1 MASARLGGAA
11 GASGY
16 STSVFPYPGRC
27 NLVTGGLL
35 ILLIIVLW
43 LFVLIP
49 LLQRDNKPIRKTGE
63 ALEETRV
70 VYEGGSTLAGGAR
83 RKPKIKAEDIHYT
96 QEKPAEDYEVVAS
109 EEVQPDRFDQDPV
122 DEVPEVYLD
131 GDVVHELEAGAGQDE
146 TAAEAPSAAEE
157 AEVGDTYEVDETHTT
172 PEDLL
177 YRTGAEPAADSDSD
191 PASAVEPEGDTA
203 EEEQEEL
210 SEEELEFAASR
221 RGRGG
226 WDPETD
232 AANSADR
239 YQRRQR
245 TLMGLGGVTALGL
258 ILAVIFGGWVWA
270 APGAFALLLLIYLFA
285 LRAQVRQEEALR
297 RRRIRQLRR
306 ARMGVQHRD
315 DEALKIPRQLLRPGA
330 VVVEMDDESPDFYHL
345 ETRSLS
351 AEERGTAPDRGYEQR
366 AAV

>member
-1 MASARLGGAA
+1 M
-11 GASGY
+11 
-16 STSVFPYPGRC
+16 
-27 NLVTGGLL
+27 L

-70 VYEGGSTLAGGAR
+70 VYEGGSALSGIMR
-83 RKPKIKAEDIHYT
+83 RKPKIKAEDIRYP
-96 QEKPAEDYEVVAS
+96 EDKPAEDYEVVAS
-109 EEVQPDRFDQDPV
+109 EEVQSDRAEERE
-122 DEVPEVYLD
+122 DEVPEVYLE
-131 GDVVHELEAGAGQDE
+131 GDVVHELEAGARE
-146 TAAEAPSAAEE
+146 TEAEE
-157 AEVGDTYEVDETHTT
+157 EPETTDEAEDAETYEVDETYTT

-177 YRTGAEPAADSDSD
+177 YRTGEQAPEARAAEAPQ
-191 PASAVEPEGDTA
+191 A
-203 EEEQEEL
+203 EEIPAEAEGNEDEL

-232 AANSADR
+232 AAHSADR

-245 TLMGLGGVTALGL
+245 TLMGLGGATALAA
-258 ILAVIFGGWVWA
+258 ILALIFGGWVWA
-270 APGAFALLLLIYLFA
+270 APGAFALLLLVYLFA

-306 ARMGVQHRD
+306 ARMGVRHRD

-330 VVVEMDDESPDFYHL
+330 VVVEMDDESPDFHHL
-345 ETRSLS
+345 EVRST
-351 AEERGTAPDRGYEQR
+351 AGMGRDNAPDNGYERR

>member
-1 MASARLGGAA
+1 MS
-11 GASGY
+11 S
-16 STSVFPYPGRC
+16 
-27 NLVTGGLL
+27 GGLL

-49 LLQRDNKPIRKTGE
+49 LLQRNNKPIRKTGE

-70 VYEGGSTLAGGAR
+70 VYEGGSTLSGGMR
-83 RKPKIKAEDIHYT
+83 RKPKIKAEDIHYSE
-96 QEKPAEDYEVVAS
+96 EKPAEEYEVVAS
-109 EEVQPDRFDQDPV
+109 EEVSTERAEPL
-122 DEVPEVYLD
+122 EEEIPEVYLE
-131 GDVVHELEAGAGQDE
+131 GDVVHELEAAENDAQDDSE
-146 TAAEAPSAAEE
+146 EAVEAEE
-157 AEVGDTYEVDETHTT
+157 AVEGDTYEVDETHTT

-177 YRTGAEPAADSDSD
+177 YPSAAEDSQEPVEEGADEEHAEDS
-191 PASAVEPEGDTA
+191 E
-203 EEEQEEL
+203 EEL

-245 TLMGLGGVTALGL
+245 TLMGLGGVTALAV
-258 ILAVIFGGWVWA
+258 ILAVIFGGWVWV
-270 APGAFALLLLIYLFA
+270 APGIAALLLLVYLLA

-306 ARMGVQHRD
+306 ARMGVRHRD

-330 VVVEMDDESPDFYHL
+330 VVLEMDDESPDFHHL
-345 ETRSLS
+345 EVRSVPR
-351 AEERGTAPDRGYEQR
+351 AEGVRREETYEHR

>member
-1 MASARLGGAA
+1 M
-11 GASGY
+11 
-16 STSVFPYPGRC
+16 
-27 NLVTGGLL
+27 TGGLL

-70 VYEGGSTLAGGAR
+70 VYEGGTTPTGTMR
-83 RKPKIKAEDIHYT
+83 RKPRIKAEDIHYT
-96 QEKPAEDYEVVAS
+96 EEKPAEDYEVVAP
-109 EEVQPDRFDQDPV
+109 EEVAVSERATPEEED
-122 DEVPEVYLD
+122 VPEVYLE
-131 GDVVHELEAGAGQDE
+131 GDVVHELEAAEGSE
-146 TAAEAPSAAEE
+146 SAEADGSEEPQEE
-157 AEVGDTYEVDETHTT
+157 AVASEEQGDTYEVDETHTT

-177 YRTGAEPAADSDSD
+177 YAPAKPEAEG
-191 PASAVEPEGDTA
+191 EPGERA
-203 EEEQEEL
+203 EAPDEDEAEEEL

-245 TLMGLGGVTALGL
+245 TLMGLGGITALAL
-258 ILAVIFGGWVWA
+258 VLAVIFGGWVWA
-270 APGAFALLLLIYLFA
+270 APGACALLLLIYLLA
-285 LRAQVRQEEALR
+285 LRSQVRQEEALR

-306 ARMGVQHRD
+306 ARMGVRHRD
-315 DEALKIPRQLLRPGA
+315 DEALHIPRQLLRPGA

-345 ETRSLS
+345 ETR
-351 AEERGTAPDRGYEQR
+351 AAAARERVADARGAYERR

>member
-1 MASARLGGAA
+1 M
-11 GASGY
+11 
-16 STSVFPYPGRC
+16 
-27 NLVTGGLL
+27 TGGLL

-49 LLQRDNKPIRKTGE
+49 LLQRNNKPIRKTGE

-70 VYEGGSTLAGGAR
+70 VYEGGSTITGGAR

-96 QEKPAEDYEVVAS
+96 EEKPAEDYEVVAS
-109 EEVQPDRFDQDPV
+109 EEVQPERADRAEEHE
-122 DEVPEVYLD
+122 EVPEVYLE
-131 GDVVHELEAGAGQDE
+131 GDVVHELEAGAEE
-146 TAAEAPSAAEE
+146 TEAAAEE
-157 AEVGDTYEVDETHTT
+157 SPEVEDTEEGDTYEVDETHTT

-177 YRTGAEPAADSDSD
+177 YRTGAESADDAPS
-191 PASAVEPEGDTA
+191 EETPEA
-203 EEEQEEL
+203 EEEPEEEL

-245 TLMGLGGVTALGL
+245 TLMGLGGVTALAL

-270 APGAFALLLLIYLFA
+270 APG
-285 LRAQVRQEEALR
+285 R
-297 RRRIRQLRR
+297 R
-306 ARMGVQHRD
+306 
-315 DEALKIPRQLLRPGA
+315 
-330 VVVEMDDESPDFYHL
+330 S
-345 ETRSLS
+345 
-351 AEERGTAPDRGYEQR
+351 
-366 AAV
+366 

>member
-1 MASARLGGAA
+1 M
-11 GASGY
+11 
-16 STSVFPYPGRC
+16 
-27 NLVTGGLL
+27 TGGLL

-70 VYEGGSTLAGGAR
+70 VYEGGSTITGGAR
-83 RKPKIKAEDIHYT
+83 RKPKIKAEDIHYSE
-96 QEKPAEDYEVVAS
+96 EKPTEDYEVVAS
-109 EEVQPDRFDQDPV
+109 EEVQPERFDQDSV
-122 DEVPEVYLD
+122 DEVPEVYLE
-131 GDVVHELEAGAGQDE
+131 GDVVHELEAGTDRSE
-146 TAAEAPSAAEE
+146 ESEEEEPSEAEDAEE
-157 AEVGDTYEVDETHTT
+157 GDTYEVDETHTT

-177 YRTGAEPAADSDSD
+177 YRTGTGVAVAASASDS
-191 PASAVEPEGDTA
+191 ATTSVAVVSSEA
-203 EEEQEEL
+203 EDEAEDQEEL

-245 TLMGLGGVTALGL
+245 TLMGLGGITALAL

-270 APGAFALLLLIYLFA
+270 APGAFALLLIIYLLA

-345 ETRSLS
+345 ETRSLT